1 MKRKEI
7 AELLEETGQ
16 IMEFFDVTEAKD
28 IKNDEILLSVNK
40 DVINGMQTAIYMCK
54 QVVSGA
60 EEIKSPVRLAAKI
73 ISLYAA
79 CKSGFGDDA
88 PAYED
93 TPEESDD

>member
-16 IMEFFDVTEAKD
+16 IMV
-28 IKNDEILLSVNK
+28 
-40 DVINGMQTAIYMCK
+40 
-54 QVVSGA
+54 
-60 EEIKSPVRLAAKI
+60 

-88 PAYED
+88 QAYED